1 MQRKNTLQSMDFT
14 RTLDFQRHSGF
25 QLFIAFK
32 LVLLDGSTNGVL
44 DFGL

>member
-1 MQRKNTLQSMDFT
+1 MDFT
-14 RTLDFQRHSGF
+14 QALDFKYRSSF

-32 LVLLDGSTNGVL
+32 LAMLDGSTNGVL